1 MLRKKLLKNKRLS
14 RLVVTAICCV
24 PLVAMADWDSGIQD
38 TARNIRL
45 VLYTAGGTIS
55 GGTLVWSGINWL
67 ISRSNGDHQHSFL
80 DYLKQAGAVAA
91 VGGAIVLATAAWQL
105 FGSGGA

>member
-1 MLRKKLLKNKRLS
+1 MLRKKLLRNKRLS
-14 RLVVTAICCV
+14 RLLVTAIGCV
-24 PLVAMADWDSGIQD
+24 PLVAMADWDGGMQE

-45 VLYTAGGTIS
+45 VLYTLGGTIS
-55 GGTLVWSGINWL
+55 GGTLVWSGVQWL

-91 VGGAIVLATAAWQL
+91 VGGSVVLGTAAWQF